1 MRKVRYWDLAA
12 TLPHAR
18 NTDPDYTC
26 GVLLGEHN
34 GIYYVC
40 DMQRMRGTPLQV
52 ESLIKQTA
60 ELDGVRVPIWLEQEP
75 GASGVNTI
83 DQYVR
88 RVLPGY
94 AVRGDRHTGSK
105 EERAN
110 PVSSQAEAGNIK
122 LVRGA
127 WIGAF
132 LDELEAFPQGA
143 HDDIVDA
150 LSGALS
156 KLAFGS
162 GKVGLFV

>member
-1 MRKVRYWDLAA
+1 
-12 TLPHAR
+12 
-18 NTDPDYTC
+18 
-26 GVLLGEHN
+26 
-34 GIYYVC
+34 
-40 DMQRMRGTPLQV
+40 MRGTPLQV